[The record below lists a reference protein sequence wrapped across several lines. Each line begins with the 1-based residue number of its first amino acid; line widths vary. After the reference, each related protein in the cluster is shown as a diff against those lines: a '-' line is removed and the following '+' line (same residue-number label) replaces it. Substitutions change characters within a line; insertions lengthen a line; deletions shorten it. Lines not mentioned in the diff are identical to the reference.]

1 MRRRAQVRKRLR
13 LELLRWHED
22 KFAKFK
28 GRLAAADAERV
39 LGRVKAVA
47 QLLNSL
53 SAQGAP

>member
-1 MRRRAQVRKRLR
+1 MR

-22 KFAKFK
+22 KFARFK
-28 GRLAAADAERV
+28 DRLAAADAQRV
-39 LGRVKAVA
+39 LDAVKAVA

>member
-1 MRRRAQVRKRLR
+1 MRKRLR